1 MLYRSED
8 CSRSRLMPRE
18 LEGPD
23 MALTLSCLLGSS
35 TVRKLRNICLK
46 PSRLNAGE
54 EDERLV
60 LDCREVC
67 EYNSTLFGY

>member
-1 MLYRSED
+1 
-8 CSRSRLMPRE
+8 
-18 LEGPD
+18 

-46 PSRLNAGE
+46 PSLLNAGE

-67 EYNSTLFGY
+67 EYNSTLFGSPC